1 MMQNVISAT
10 HNNSPTMNLTTALAH
25 EAAIAEA
32 LRAVDEAIGDEVPG
46 EQAFRIIAAIKALR
60 PDRSAH
66 VAELE
71 RIDYLEMVQRSV
83 RAAWNSRY
91 AAGSIGPECDAVAG
105 VDTPRVWRG
114 GKIAWASEYYLDD
127 DPVSITEIR
136 AAGLARRPT
145 TRNRRKKS

>member
-1 MMQNVISAT
+1 
-10 HNNSPTMNLTTALAH
+10 MNLTAALAH

-32 LRAVDEAIGDEVPG
+32 LRAVDEAIGDEPPS

-71 RIDYLEMVQRSV
+71 RIDYLETVQRSA
-83 RAAWNSRY
+83 RAAWNRRY
-91 AAGSIGPECDAVAG
+91 AAGSVGPECDAVAG
-105 VDTPRVWRG
+105 VDTPLGRLKTLTWRRVWRG

-145 TRNRRKKS
+145 TRSRRKKQTG